1 MMLRSIM
8 GLGEYLS
15 TLFLVDV
22 RVDPEEPISVVKLL
36 KNFRCHD
43 AILKYP
49 NEKFYAGELVPSA
62 SYSLIDTYA
71 NSPLLPTSNFPVVF
85 HSVSGKDEREASSPS
100 FFNIDEVLQVKAYV
114 QKLKADRNIRTS
126 AFLLIALLSTPCI

>member
-1 MMLRSIM
+1 MR
-8 GLGEYLS
+8 
-15 TLFLVDV
+15 TKA
-22 RVDPEEPISVVKLL
+22 EEGCSVVKLL

-49 NEKFYAGELVPSA
+49 NERFYAGELVPSA

-71 NSPLLPTSNFPVVF
+71 NSPLLPTSNFPMIF

-126 AFLLIALLSTPCI
+126 ASFSLTLGILDLKIDYS